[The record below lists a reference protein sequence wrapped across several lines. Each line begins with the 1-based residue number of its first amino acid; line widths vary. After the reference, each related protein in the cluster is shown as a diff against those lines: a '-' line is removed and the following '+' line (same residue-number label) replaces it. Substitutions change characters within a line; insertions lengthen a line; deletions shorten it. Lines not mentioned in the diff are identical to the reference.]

1 MRTTRTLATAP
12 VVLAL
17 LAGTAPALAAQ
28 SPPASDL
35 TAPVEISGRISFGP
49 ETASGTEES
58 VDGRTETRG
67 WTFAPTVAHMSDE
80 RLVGTV
86 TLTLDLD
93 DYPAAGTGEEADS
106 FGGDPSLRA
115 RTWRIENDAGAWEG
129 PDFILSLPD
138 GSTSTTSGVLTGEGA
153 YEGLL
158 VAWQIS
164 SADEGWDV
172 VGYIVPGDAPP
183 GE

>member
-1 MRTTRTLATAP
+1 MRTTRTLATGFAI
-12 VVLAL
+12 LAL
-17 LAGTAPALAAQ
+17 LAGTALAVGAQ
-28 SPPASDL
+28 SPAASD
-35 TAPVEISGRISFGP
+35 TPVAVGFTGRISFGP
-49 ETASGTEES
+49 TTASGTKAS
-58 VDGRTETRG
+58 VDGHTETRG
-67 WTFAPTVAHMSDE
+67 EVFAPTVVHMSDE

-93 DYPAAGTGEEADS
+93 DYPASGTGEEAGS
-106 FGGDPSLRA
+106 FRGDPSLRA

-138 GSTSTTSGVLTGEGA
+138 GSTSTTSGVLTGKGA

-158 VAWQIS
+158 VAWQVS

>member
-1 MRTTRTLATAP
+1 MRTTRTLATAST
-12 VVLAL
+12 VLAL
-17 LAGTAPALAAQ
+17 LAGTALAVGAQ
-28 SPPASDL
+28 SSAAGDPA
-35 TAPVEISGRISFGP
+35 APVGFTGRISFGP
-49 ETASGTEES
+49 TTTSGTEAS
-58 VDGRTETRG
+58 VDGHTETRG
-67 WTFAPTVAHMSDE
+67 TVFAPTVAHMSDE

-93 DYPAAGTGEEADS
+93 DYPAAGTGEEAGS

-129 PDFILSLPD
+129 PDFILSLPN

>member
-17 LAGTAPALAAQ
+17 LAWTAPALAAQ

-86 TLTLDLD
+86 TLTLDVD
-93 DYPAAGTGEEADS
+93 WYPASGTGEEA
-106 FGGDPSLRA
+106 SLRA
-115 RTWRIENDAGAWEG
+115 RTWRIENEAGAWEG
-129 PDFILSLPD
+129 PDVILSLPD
-138 GSTSTTSGVLTGEGA
+138 GSISTTSGVLTGEGT

-158 VAWQIS
+158 VAWQVS
-164 SADEGWDV
+164 PASEGWDV
-172 VGYIVPGDAPP
+172 EGFVVPGDAPP